1 MGKAIY
7 FDWEPAL
14 MEWLQSHIGSFGT
27 SLMSFFSAF
36 GEETIMIA
44 FMCILYFIIDKEAA
58 KFAARRFMIAG
69 CFYAGIKNIVCRR
82 RPYMVH
88 GNVKCLKPVDK
99 SADLMDVIAQGY
111 SFPSGHSSGASS
123 IYIGSAGYLK
133 NGIFTIFSI
142 VITLLVG
149 ISRFCLGVH
158 YPTDVLVGW
167 AIGICSI
174 FLFSLLEKLIKQRW
188 IIYLIFILLF
198 IPGFFFCETNDFFA
212 NYGLMLG
219 VFLGD
224 LFEERFVKFEK
235 PANIWFGILR
245 IIGAVALYF
254 GLNMALKLPFSSEF
268 LSSGTTAAH
277 LVRAGRYFFVIFIP
291 LGVYPACFKLFH
303 KKEKQE

>member
-7 FDWEPAL
+7 FDWEPTL

-111 SFPSGHSSGASS
+111 SFPSGHSANAVTAYGT
-123 IYIGSAGYLK
+123 IGRQYNNKAVRV
-133 NGIFTIFSI
+133 FAI
-142 VITLLVG
+142 VIPLLVG
-149 ISRFCLGVH
+149 VSRFCLGVH
-158 YPTDVLVGW
+158 YPTDVLAGWLLGLVIIFVIPWFVGK
-167 AIGICSI
+167 
-174 FLFSLLEKLIKQRW
+174 FEKRW
-188 IIYLIFILLF
+188 IPYLIILLVMLPGWF
-198 IPGFFFCETNDFFA
+198 YCKSNDFYTGYGMTVGFFI
-212 NYGLMLG
+212 
-219 VFLGD
+219 GD
-224 LFEERFVKFEK
+224 LFEEKYVRFQNTRVWWKV
-235 PANIWFGILR
+235 ILR
-245 IIGAVALYF
+245 VIGGAAVYF
-254 GLNMALKLPFSSEF
+254 GLNMILKMPFSSEF
-268 LSSGTTAAH
+268 QASGTCAAY
-277 LVRAGRYFFVIFIP
+277 LVRALRYAIILFVDIA
-291 LGVYPACFKLFH
+291 V
-303 KKEKQE
+303 

>member
-7 FDWEPAL
+7 FDWDPAL
-14 MEWLQSHIGSFGT
+14 MEWLQSHIGRFGT